1 MSEQKL
7 YSEAEAVEIVQ
18 RAARLQESSADSG
31 TYRPG
36 VSTDELRRI
45 AEDAGIDTRYLER
58 ALQGEGEE
66 QTRRS
71 LLNLVEETEFVLSGE
86 IAPEDFDEVME
97 ALRKHGKVQVAQ
109 QIGRGMTG
117 VLQRGSLFA
126 NFELFSKNGRTRMK
140 LKATPFMAYFL
151 GLHAPLILSL
161 VLGVNLMA
169 RGMFVP
175 GLLVLFGLLAV
186 GGLVFWTIADA
197 GKKKARAVAH
207 ELKEAFGRLVR

>member
-1 MSEQKL
+1 MSEQRL

-18 RAARLQESSADSG
+18 RAARLQESSADGG

-36 VSTDELRRI
+36 VSVEELRRI
-45 AEDAGIDTRYLER
+45 AEDAGIDVRYLER
-58 ALQGEGEE
+58 ALEGEGEE
-66 QTRRS
+66 KTSRS

-86 IAPEDFDEVME
+86 IPAEDFDEVME
-97 ALRKHGKVQVAQ
+97 AFRRHGKVQVAQ

-126 NFELFSKNGRTRMK
+126 NFELFSKNGRTRLK

-151 GLHAPLILSL
+151 GLHTPLILSL

-169 RGMFVP
+169 RGLVVP
-175 GLLVLFGLLAV
+175 GLLAMLGLLAV

-197 GKKKARAVAH
+197 GKRKARAVAQD
-207 ELKEAFGRLVR
+207 LKEAFGRLVR